1 MNETIAQNSLN
12 QNKKSDIQATE
23 NQLQLPK
30 RGIDLSLSLCHCCG
44 LLNPIQQNTEIY
56 ADEPEQYRPA
66 QCSRCHTT
74 LHLRKTKSLE
84 RTFAFLIAASILYIP
99 ANVLPMTVTES
110 LLGNQQDTIMSGV
123 IYFWHT
129 GDYFVASVIFT
140 ASIFIPMLKLVIL
153 AILLFAVHLQS
164 SKRLNFSP
172 ENCATMYRIVEFV
185 GRWSMIDVFVVAM
198 LAALIQIHSLATI
211 LAGPGAVAFGAVV
224 VLTMLA
230 SLSFDP
236 RMIWDNYVSAQ
247 KRSAEKV
254 LAQQYEQEY
263 EQEGEKKSGSNDA
276 NQPYLDLT
284 KPDQNHT
291 QQHDSDPKH
300 PNSNYSNKEQ

>member
-1 MNETIAQNSLN
+1 MNETSIEQTSSPQTKKYPDATAQ
-12 QNKKSDIQATE
+12 QAV
-23 NQLQLPK
+23 LPN
-30 RGIDLSLSLCHCCG
+30 RAIDLSLSLCHCCG
-44 LLNPIQQNTEIY
+44 LLNPITKNTQVY
-56 ADEPEQYRPA
+56 ADEAEQDQAA
-66 QCSRCHTT
+66 QCSRCHST

-84 RTFAFLIAASILYIP
+84 RTFAFLIAACILYIP
-99 ANVLPMTVTES
+99 ANVLPMTLTQS

-140 ASIFIPMLKLVIL
+140 ASVFIPMLKLVIL
-153 AILLFAVHLQS
+153 AILLIAVHLQS

-198 LAALIQIHSLATI
+198 LAALIQIHSIATI

-236 RMIWDNYVSAQ
+236 RMIWDNYVAAQ
-247 KRSAEKV
+247 KAAVQRDQEQFKNKPRLSDINPPR
-254 LAQQYEQEY
+254 LDQEY
-263 EQEGEKKSGSNDA
+263 ASAPQ
-276 NQPYLDLT
+276 
-284 KPDQNHT
+284 
-291 QQHDSDPKH
+291 H
-300 PNSNYSNKEQ
+300 PNSNALNKEQ

>member
-1 MNETIAQNSLN
+1 MNESRREQTSAPKI
-12 QNKKSDIQATE
+12 KKQANTTV
-23 NQLQLPK
+23 QHTVLPK
-30 RGIDLSLSLCHCCG
+30 RAIDLSLSLCHCCG
-44 LLNPIQQNTEIY
+44 LLNPITKNTQVY
-56 ADEPEQYRPA
+56 ADEPEQDQPSK
-66 QCSRCHTT
+66 CSRCHST

-99 ANVLPMTVTES
+99 ANVLPMTFTQS

-153 AILLFAVHLQS
+153 AILLIAVHLQS

-198 LAALIQIHSLATI
+198 LAALIQIHSIATI

-236 RMIWDNYVSAQ
+236 RMIWDNYVAAQ
-247 KRSAEKV
+247 KASLHRDQEYFKNKPLLNSTNQAV
-254 LAQQYEQEY
+254 LDQQYATAPQ
-263 EQEGEKKSGSNDA
+263 
-276 NQPYLDLT
+276 
-284 KPDQNHT
+284 
-291 QQHDSDPKH
+291 H
-300 PNSNYSNKEQ
+300 PNSNDSNKEQ